1 MNPLSKEHF
10 IAMWNVLLDN
20 FRQSRND
27 FTVAFIYQTLM
38 DRDPGLTTD
47 QFTYAVQQ
55 CLVNC
60 KFMPNVNELL
70 RQLYEPDLTGIP
82 AMPDIDPRYAD
93 EYQLNHYHKALNTVN
108 QWVAQNDHR
117 PDVGRF
123 RQDRLKEIPGIP
135 QHVLEGCDDKW
146 SIHSSG
152 GYLREGSQPD
162 FLGFGSSDRSKPSQ
176 HEEEMNLEREKRKQI
191 QRLRSAE

>member
-38 DRDPGLTTD
+38 ERDPGLTTD

-93 EYQLNHYHKALNTVN
+93 KYQLNHYHKALNN
-108 QWVAQNDHR
+108 QQQWIAQNDHR
-117 PDVGRF
+117 PAVGHF
-123 RQDRLKEIPGIP
+123 REDRIAEIPGVP
-135 QHVLEGCDDKW
+135 EHMRLAAANGTVTSFW
-146 SIHSSG
+146 
-152 GYLREGSQPD
+152 REEPD
-162 FLGFGSSDRSKPSQ
+162 FLGFGSSDRSKLSQ